1 MELRNNALEDLI
13 SENPR
18 NKSESERGYA
28 KRVSLLSGGAF
39 SPSAVRHKYLRVK
52 CEKEGGN
59 PYTYKKVPP
68 KNLEEAGKV
77 VKDESKNDMVWQYD
91 GNANITTLA
100 DALEFSKVDLN
111 VWEVERHIFN
121 TWTTTS
127 KEAQKWNVQVKVWF
141 KRRRDHSINWDEV
154 MKDVSKTIKKTKV
167 TKVKG
172 RGVGFITTAD
182 FHLGAYVDDLIRS
195 DKFNIE
201 VLVEYLSRTADIINS
216 KGYKEVYVAMLGD
229 FIESFTGLN
238 HANSWKG
245 LGKGMFGMNAVILCS
260 EILVESFLGKINNL
274 AWVGAVSGNHCRT
287 TSDKEGD
294 QKGEVGAML
303 HYLLSKTLTVPVE
316 YHPMILTKEV
326 DGVYYVMTHGH
337 LPISKRDPAKI
348 LFDYGK
354 QGMFNVLLS
363 GHTHSRK
370 TTKTTRSTQMIWNE
384 ATVVAMDE
392 VDYRVL
398 VAPPMFTGNFFSES
412 LGYSSSAGFL
422 EIQSNGR
429 GRINVFDYC
438 L

>member
-1 MELRNNALEDLI
+1 
-13 SENPR
+13 
-18 NKSESERGYA
+18 
-28 KRVSLLSGGAF
+28 
-39 SPSAVRHKYLRVK
+39 
-52 CEKEGGN
+52 
-59 PYTYKKVPP
+59 
-68 KNLEEAGKV
+68 
-77 VKDESKNDMVWQYD
+77 
-91 GNANITTLA
+91 
-100 DALEFSKVDLN
+100 
-111 VWEVERHIFN
+111 
-121 TWTTTS
+121 
-127 KEAQKWNVQVKVWF
+127 
-141 KRRRDHSINWDEV
+141 
-154 MKDVSKTIKKTKV
+154 
-167 TKVKG
+167 
-172 RGVGFITTAD
+172 
-182 FHLGAYVDDLIRS
+182 VDDLIRS